1 MTILQL
7 WGALLIFLVCPIIGA
22 LPLIDWITYA
32 LSGKELAKLGT
43 GNISVSAAFY
53 HGGKLIGILAIISEA
68 AKGIGVVLMARK
80 FFPPPF
86 PSASW
91 EILSQFEKRMR

>member
-1 MTILQL
+1 MTIL
-7 WGALLIFLVCPIIGA
+7 G
-22 LPLIDWITYA
+22 
-32 LSGKELAKLGT
+32 
-43 GNISVSAAFY
+43 
-53 HGGKLIGILAIISEA
+53 IISEA

-80 FFPPPF
+80 KFPPPF